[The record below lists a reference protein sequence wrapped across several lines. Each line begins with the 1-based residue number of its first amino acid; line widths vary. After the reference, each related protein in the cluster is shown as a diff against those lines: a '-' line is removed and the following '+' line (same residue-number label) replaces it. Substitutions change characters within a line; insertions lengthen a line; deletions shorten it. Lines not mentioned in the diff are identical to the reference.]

1 MANNTSDKI
10 AAIQAA
16 SEILAE
22 QPRRVEPEEVAQVA
36 KAVIESVNR
45 NSAK

>member
-10 AAIQAA
+10 AAIKAA
-16 SEILAE
+16 AEILSV
-22 QPRRVEPEEVAQVA
+22 QPRRVDPEEVAQVA
-36 KAVIESVNR
+36 KAVVKSVNN